1 MSHIH
6 DAHDANNINNN
17 NIHNK
22 ISQKS
27 YEERKFFFE
36 NIKNLVKNEYEELYR
51 ILKRGEEEYTE
62 NSNGIFF
69 NVLSISEDTFLKMN
83 EYMTFCLKNRKE
95 HEERLKELNELIKEK
110 EFIDNNH
117 KIEGIS

>member
-1 MSHIH
+1 MSVVH
-6 DAHDANNINNN
+6 DTY
-17 NIHNK
+17 NK
-22 ISQKS
+22 LSHKS

-36 NIKNLVKNEYEELYR
+36 NIKHLVKNEYEELYR

-69 NVLSISEDTFLKMN
+69 NVLSISEDTFFKMN

-110 EFIDNNH
+110 EIMDTEDKNEN
-117 KIEGIS
+117 IC

>member
-1 MSHIH
+1 MSVVH
-6 DAHDANNINNN
+6 DTY
-17 NIHNK
+17 NK
-22 ISQKS
+22 LSHKS

-36 NIKNLVKNEYEELYR
+36 NIKHLVKNEYEELYR

-69 NVLSISEDTFLKMN
+69 NVLSISEDTFFKMN
-83 EYMTFCLKNRKE
+83 EYMTFCLKNRRE

-110 EFIDNNH
+110 EIIDTDNKN
-117 KIEGIS
+117 ESIS